1 MVLRRDDAFGPT
13 PGPLPEAPPPAAKQ
27 RTALPPF
34 CTALIAVCVAVFLL
48 PGLGVEPQLFS
59 LQQLALYGP
68 AVAAGQWWRVLTAVL
83 VHVAIWHLF
92 FNMMVVV
99 NLGFAVERLLGTPRM
114 LAVSLVSAL
123 GSAALVLAFAFQH
136 GAAGASGM
144 ILGWAGV
151 LLPVVNRQ
159 GRQSLAWLLIQVA
172 VISLIP
178 GVSWQGHLG
187 GFLAGLACGG
197 LLRLGPQRFNAL
209 WPLLAVGLAAA
220 IWALARA
227 GGLALS

>member
-1 MVLRRDDAFGPT
+1 MVLRRDDAFGPS
-13 PGPLPEAPPPAAKQ
+13 PGPLLEPQPPPAAP

-34 CTALIAVCVAVFLL
+34 CTGLIAVCVAVFLAQAT
-48 PGLGVEPQLFS
+48 GLEPQFFGGQHWS
-59 LQQLALYGP
+59 LYGP
-68 AVAAGQWWRVLTAVL
+68 AVQAGQWWRVLTAVL
-83 VHVAIWHLF
+83 VHAGIWHIF

-114 LAVSLVSAL
+114 VAVSLVSAL
-123 GSAALVLAFAFQH
+123 GSAALVLAFAFRFPTV
-136 GAAGASGM
+136 GASGM
-144 ILGWAGV
+144 ILGWAGA

-197 LLRLGPQRFNAL
+197 LLRLGGRRFNTL
-209 WPLLAVGLAAA
+209 WPALALGLAVA
-220 IWALARA
+220 IVWLARA